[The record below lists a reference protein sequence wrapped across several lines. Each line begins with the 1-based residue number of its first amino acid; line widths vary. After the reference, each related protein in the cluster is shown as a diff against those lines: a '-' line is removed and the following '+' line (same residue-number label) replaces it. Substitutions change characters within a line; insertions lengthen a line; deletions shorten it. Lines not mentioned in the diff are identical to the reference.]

1 MQEGAAGRRRDRY
14 HAAVSTVFTKII
26 NGEIPGRFVWS
37 DDQVVGF
44 LSINPLGPGHV
55 LVVPREEVDQW
66 IDAPDGLF
74 QHVMGVAKTIG
85 TVIRDIWSPPRV
97 ALMVA
102 GFEVPHL
109 HVHVHP
115 AWGLEAFDF
124 SRAET
129 DPDAGEMDRHAE
141 AIREGLRAAGHG
153 AAVPAS

>member
-1 MQEGAAGRRRDRY
+1 MA
-14 HAAVSTVFTKII
+14 TVFSKII
-26 NGEIPGRFVWS
+26 NGDLPGRFVWS
-37 DDQVVGF
+37 DEQVVAF

-66 IDAPDGLF
+66 LDASDGLF
-74 QHVMGVAKTIG
+74 DQVMTVARAVG

-124 SRAET
+124 TRAET
-129 DPDAGEMDRHAE
+129 DPDAGEMDAHAE
-141 AIREGLRAAGHG
+141 RIREGLRAAGHG
-153 AAVPAS
+153 EHVPS